1 MPPLPLV
8 HRWRGLCATPALLA
22 GLLLGG
28 CQTIPDVSG
37 WNQATQALS
46 GSVVGGFEAAAALHQ
61 DIGQRIDSQP
71 GFKPQA
77 QGYLDASAALARG
90 GEAYGL
96 LFAAMADYS
105 ASLAAVSKA
114 SANSSATVDAVAGS
128 VNQLLGVVGVAGL
141 AGTGFELGKL
151 VASEAIKIKAA
162 RDFAEAVERAD
173 PIVARVADLLASDL
187 DDLGKTLAGTKRE
200 PIIAAYNLAERDRL
214 DYRRALVARLA
225 ALQAEVGS
233 QVQPA
238 GLPGAPRSTAPLPD
252 KGAAEEML
260 RVERLLQ
267 AADSWYLPLQA
278 AIDRAQ
284 KSRAGTAALVAQ
296 ARKAAL
302 AWKASHAS
310 LAAAAREKRPP
321 DTAHLLSVVTRLRE
335 LVADLK
341 KEN

>member
-1 MPPLPLV
+1 MPFV
-8 HRWRGLCATPALLA
+8 HRWRGWCATLALLA

-37 WNQATQALS
+37 WNQATQSLS
-46 GSVVGGFEAAAALHQ
+46 TSVVGGFEAAAALNQ
-61 DIGQRIDSQP
+61 DIGQRLDSQST
-71 GFKPQA
+71 FKPQA
-77 QGYLDASAALARG
+77 QGYLEASVALAKG

-114 SANSSATVDAVAGS
+114 SAGSSATVDAVAGS

-187 DDLGKTLAGTKRE
+187 DDLGKTVGGTKRE

-238 GLPGAPRSTAPLPD
+238 GLPGAARTTAPLPD
-252 KGAAEEML
+252 KGAAEEL
-260 RVERLLQ
+260 QRVERLLQ
-267 AADSWYLPLQA
+267 ATDSWYLPLQA
-278 AIDRAQ
+278 AIDRAL
-284 KSRAGTAALVAQ
+284 KARAGTAALVAQ
-296 ARKAAL
+296 ARKATL

-310 LAAAAREKRPP
+310 LAAAVREKRPP

>member
-1 MPPLPLV
+1 MSFV
-8 HRWRGLCATPALLA
+8 HRWRRLCALPALCA
-22 GLLLGG
+22 ALLLGG
-28 CQTIPDVSG
+28 CQTIPDTG
-37 WNQATQALS
+37 AWNQATQALS
-46 GSVVGGFEAAAALHQ
+46 TSVVGGFEAAAGVYQ
-61 DIGQRIDSQP
+61 DIGQRLE
-71 GFKPQA
+71 GRTEYKAQA
-77 QGYLDASAALARG
+77 KGYLDAAAELSRR

-96 LFAAMADYS
+96 LFDGMADYS

-128 VNQLLGVVGVAGL
+128 VNQLLGAVGVAGL
-141 AGTGFELGKL
+141 AGAGFELGKL
-151 VASEAIKIKAA
+151 AASEVIKIKAA

-187 DDLGKTLAGTKRE
+187 DDLGKTLAGIQRE
-200 PIIAAYNLAERDRL
+200 PIITAYRLSETDRL
-214 DYRRALVARLA
+214 DYRRALEARLA
-225 ALQAEVGS
+225 VLQAEVGS
-233 QVQPA
+233 QVHPA
-238 GLPGAPRSTAPLPD
+238 SRPGVPRTTAALPE
-252 KGAAEEML
+252 KGAAEEMV

-278 AIDRAQ
+278 AIARAQ
-284 KSRAGTAALVAQ
+284 ASRVGTAALVTQ